1 MIGMNE
7 INVLIDNVDTQL
19 KACRSDADSIR
30 KRWNK
35 VQSSEAMKTEYAKTY
50 AKCVDDFYSICSV
63 LNTVCNI
70 PIDCRTLESF
80 IDESSFHPKLKESF
94 KDRIGKIK
102 KNADELKSGIS
113 FLKTGLSARVK
124 FYDAIRSK

>member
-7 INVLIDNVDTQL
+7 INVLIENVDTQL

-50 AKCVDDFYSICSV
+50 AKCVDDFYFICSV
-63 LNTVCNI
+63 LNTVSNI

-102 KNADELKSGIS
+102 KNAYELKSGIS
-113 FLKTGLSARVK
+113 FLKTGMSAKVK

>member
-1 MIGMNE
+1 MIGVKE
-7 INVLIDNVDTQL
+7 ITGLIEKIETQL
-19 KACRSDADSIR
+19 KACRSEADSIR
-30 KRWNK
+30 KIWNN
-35 VQSSEAMKTEYAKTY
+35 VSSADAMKKEYAKTY
-50 AKCVDDFYSICSV
+50 SKSVDDFYSICSI
-63 LNTVCNI
+63 LNIVCNI

-102 KNADELKSGIS
+102 KNAYELKSGIS
-113 FLKTGLSARVK
+113 FLKTGMSARVK